1 VRQHLAH
8 RVSSSL
14 EPFAAFG
21 SLFRRQYFD
30 KAIRE
35 RREAIGRR
43 DVSIE
48 RRGVIL
54 RQHKHPNHIRVNAV
68 RDRNVDEPILAAERH
83 RGFRS
88 VRSQREETL
97 AGAATENHREKIW
110 SRCHISW
117 GEDIGKGST
126 LSRLIEFA
134 IRFVMLRFAES

>member
-1 VRQHLAH
+1 
-8 RVSSSL
+8 
-14 EPFAAFG
+14 
-21 SLFRRQYFD
+21 
-30 KAIRE
+30 
-35 RREAIGRR
+35 
-43 DVSIE
+43 
-48 RRGVIL
+48 
-54 RQHKHPNHIRVNAV
+54 
-68 RDRNVDEPILAAERH
+68 
-83 RGFRS
+83 